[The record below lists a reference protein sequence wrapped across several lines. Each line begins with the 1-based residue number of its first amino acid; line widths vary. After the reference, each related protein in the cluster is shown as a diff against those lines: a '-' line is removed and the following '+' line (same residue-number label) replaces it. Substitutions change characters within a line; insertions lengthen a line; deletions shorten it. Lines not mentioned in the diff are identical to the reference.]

1 LFLSL
6 GFRLNTSDE
15 KAKHAYEKLYHY
27 SADWRLGAVEQ
38 LLQNLKITKKRE
50 RSVKLLQECLPD
62 RINDDSGA
70 VVSAVLSLTTEELS
84 DMLGPLPLA
93 QTLCL
98 ANCPFERLH
107 SESLLLLVCIYG
119 KQQAAV
125 PDFKRETVLNLV
137 GQKWLIPA
145 LSSLA
150 KGNIAI
156 QSICMPLVTAAV
168 TAVREQDH
176 ASNSCKLFLDNLLSE
191 VPMATPIAQQL
202 IK

>member
-1 LFLSL
+1 VGALQTAKPLQDWHITTILESL
-6 GFRLNTSDE
+6 LRGLVSDNIDFM
-15 KAKHAYEKLYHY
+15 AAAYVIVAQLVSRTKLK
-27 SADWRLGAVEQ
+27 SKVCNALVE
-38 LLQNLKITKKRE
+38 R
-50 RSVKLLQECLPD
+50 V
-62 RINDDSGA
+62 
-70 VVSAVLSLTTEELS
+70 
-84 DMLGPLPLA
+84 
-93 QTLCL
+93 

-145 LSSLA
+145 LASLA

-168 TAVREQDH
+168 TAVREQNL